1 MDDDTGSFQQQG
13 HQKYRKR
20 NRSDE
25 SEVLLTRVHGDLAH
39 HFQKL
44 FRYLGRS
51 SSWPRTPVVLAGT
64 LFFSSCAN
72 FLCTWQFSYLINKK
86 LSIINMGCGAAAEIL
101 KKIML

>member
-1 MDDDTGSFQQQG
+1 MDDGTGSFQQQG

-39 HFQKL
+39 HVQDL
-44 FRYLGRS
+44 YRYLGRS
-51 SSWPRTPVVLAGT
+51 SSWPHTPPRVVLAQT

-72 FLCTWQFSYLINKK
+72 FLCI
-86 LSIINMGCGAAAEIL
+86 
-101 KKIML
+101 